1 MIEMVPNWHPI
12 WVHFPIALLSIATL
26 LFVLG
31 SLRPQH
37 PGAATATTVARW
49 NLALGMMFLIP
60 SLLTGYLAYNS
71 VAHDS
76 AGHEAMHRHL
86 YAAWITVALFVA
98 AGFVAWRERRRTSG
112 AGLLLLVLILPAAG
126 MLSVTGYLGAE
137 NVYRHG
143 IGVERLPDTDDHHHG
158 EHHDDAAEGHAG
170 DASDKPTQDDPGRSE
185 HQHHHHSG
193 H

>member
-1 MIEMVPNWHPI
+1 MIEIVPNWHPI
-12 WVHFPIALLSIATL
+12 WVHFPIALLSVAAL

-31 SLRPQH
+31 SVRPEH
-37 PGAATATTVARW
+37 PLAATATTVARW
-49 NLALGMMFLIP
+49 NLALGTLFLLP
-60 SLLTGYLAYNS
+60 TLVTGYLAYNS

-86 YAAWITVALFVA
+86 YAAWITVALFVG

-143 IGVERLPDTDDHHHG
+143 IGVERLPDPDDHHHG
-158 EHHDDAAEGHAG
+158 HDHGDHHG
-170 DASDKPTQDDPGRSE
+170 
-185 HQHHHHSG
+185 HQHGDGIDGHGETEPSGSGPERHHHAN